1 MFFICTI
8 LICMLLIVAVDTII
22 MGLSHLLTIALA
34 VVLSTVAAI
43 VVDGIFAT
51 IVRWILPKKW
61 FTIDKTNFVAGRKE
75 CKFYEAIGIKKW
87 KDLIIELGF
96 FTNFRK
102 NKIAEPNNNEYVE
115 RYIMEANYGIVV
127 HICCMIFGFLVI
139 LIYPS
144 LYLSVG
150 IPVSVVNLVLNFMPV
165 ACLRYNLT
173 KLHKI
178 YRINEKRAKR
188 SNPQQ

>member
-1 MFFICTI
+1 MI
-8 LICMLLIVAVDTII
+8 LIVAVDTLIVGI
-22 MGLSHLLTIALA
+22 SSLLSFALA
-34 VVLSTVAAI
+34 VTLTTIGAI

-51 IVRWILPKKW
+51 IVRWLLPKKW
-61 FTIDKTNFVAGRKE
+61 FTIDKKGFIAGKKE
-75 CKFYEAIGIKKW
+75 CSFYEKIGIKKW

-102 NKIAEPNNNEYVE
+102 NKIAEPNNNEYIE
-115 RYIMEANYGIVV
+115 RYITEANYGIIV

-139 LIYPS
+139 LLYPS
-144 LYLSVG
+144 LYLFVG

-178 YRINEKRAKR
+178 YRINEKRAKL
-188 SNPQQ
+188 NKAA